1 MNSDGAI
8 LVIGPSWVG
17 DMVMAQALFKTLQQH
32 HPQTPIDLLAP
43 AWTLPLVSRMPEIR
57 QGIPLPAG
65 HGELALGT
73 RFRLGKSLRGRY
85 RQAILLP
92 NSLKSALLPWFAAI
106 PVRTGFLGEW
116 RWGLL
121 NDIRPLDKTKLKRT
135 VDRFVALGL
144 PSGTPFPDSIPLPAL
159 VATPQAGAA
168 LLQQYDPSGQGPLLA
183 LCPGAEYGPA
193 KRWPAGH
200 FAALAQ
206 TRIREGWRVVVL
218 GSGKE
223 QTLGDEI
230 LAGLGPHA
238 LNLAGKIPLE
248 QAVDLLALAEAVVT
262 NDSGLM
268 HVAAALDRPGVAI
281 FGSSDPGHTPP
292 LGGRLRVVS
301 LGLPCAPCFK
311 RHCPDGPKARCLE
324 EITPRM
330 ILEAL

>member
-1 MNSDGAI
+1 MNTDGAI

-17 DMVMAQALFKTLQQH
+17 DMVMAQALFKTLRHH
-32 HPQTPIDLLAP
+32 HPHTPIDLVAP

-57 QGIPLPAG
+57 QGIALPAA
-65 HGELALGT
+65 HGELALAT
-73 RFRLGKSLRGRY
+73 RFRLGKSLRGGY

-106 PVRTGFLGEW
+106 PLRTGFLGEW
-116 RWGLL
+116 RWGVL
-121 NDIRPLDKTKLKRT
+121 NDIRPLDKTRLKRT

-144 PSGTPFPDSIPLPAL
+144 PPGTPFPDAIPLPAL

-168 LLQQYDPSGQGPLLA
+168 LLQRYDPASQGPLLA

-193 KRWPAGH
+193 KRWPARH

-206 TRIREGWRVVVL
+206 TRLREGWRVVVL

-223 QTLGDEI
+223 QTLGEEI
-230 LAGLGPHA
+230 LSGLGPRA

-292 LGGRLRVVS
+292 LGGRLRIVS

-311 RHCPDGPKARCLE
+311 RHCPDGPQARCLE
-324 EITPRM
+324 AITPRM
-330 ILEAL
+330 VLEAL